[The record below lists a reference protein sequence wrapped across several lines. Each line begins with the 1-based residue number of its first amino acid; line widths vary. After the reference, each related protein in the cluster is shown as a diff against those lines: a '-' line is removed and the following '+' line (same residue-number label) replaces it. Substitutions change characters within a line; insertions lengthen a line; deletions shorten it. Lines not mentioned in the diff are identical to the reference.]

1 MTVDRPASPTDRP
14 TSPNERTT
22 DAWSY
27 EEPARVAAWRT
38 WLPPLLI
45 GLALLAGSLVV
56 GWMWTARGAGE
67 TGPGSGTAGM
77 GGATAGLPAVAG
89 YARGQAV
96 EFVHTEAS
104 DPQVAAMLGQMT
116 GSPVIVVSQLAD
128 VPAAVLGEV
137 FVFRDGIQPDGPRGP
152 FGFQPDVFDSVPG
165 DPAYRPLRRVEL
177 VSWQDGAEPHLL
189 RSAEEI
195 LAAQATGEL
204 TVEAT
209 TTIVNMPMTRWPGSS
224 R

>member
-1 MTVDRPASPTDRP
+1 M
-14 TSPNERTT
+14 
-22 DAWSY
+22 
-27 EEPARVAAWRT
+27 
-38 WLPPLLI
+38 
-45 GLALLAGSLVV
+45 V
-56 GWMWTARGAGE
+56 GWIWTGRGAGE
-67 TGPGSGTAGM
+67 PGPRRGTVGM
-77 GGATAGLPAVAG
+77 GGTNAGLPAVAG
-89 YARGQAV
+89 YAHGQAV

-104 DPQVAAMLGQMT
+104 DPQVATMLGQMM

-128 VPAAVLGEV
+128 VPDAVLGDV
-137 FVFRDGIQPDGPRGP
+137 FVFRNGIQPGGPRGP

-177 VSWQDGAEPHLL
+177 VRWREGAAPRVL

-195 LAAQATGEL
+195 HAAQGAGEL

-209 TTIVNMPMTRWPGSS
+209 TTVVNMPMTRWPGGS